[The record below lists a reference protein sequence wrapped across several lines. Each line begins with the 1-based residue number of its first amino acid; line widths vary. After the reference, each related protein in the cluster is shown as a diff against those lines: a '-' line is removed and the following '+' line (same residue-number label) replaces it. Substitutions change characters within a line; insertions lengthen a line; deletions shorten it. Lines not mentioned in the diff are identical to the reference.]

1 MIKLLK
7 KSKYYEILGKDNEVK
22 YNVFKNI
29 QIKDLPES
37 LRNCQSE
44 FVYYIEDSL
53 GIVFVYISQL
63 KCLLLPQKYNT
74 ELINLIKESKF
85 TLDNWKLSFN
95 KNGKEKN
102 KYILNTYKT
111 DYYSTIYLDEKLKT
125 DTGKVIDSV
134 FEEGNYT
141 IENMDYPDE
150 GKINFSLITNERD
163 SYSYSPKNYIAFPE
177 KNDPNVLYSTKK
189 EIINLIIIVLNG
201 NGSNYKR
208 AYRKSK

>member
-1 MIKLLK
+1 MIKLLR
-7 KSKYYEILGKDNEVK
+7 KSKYYEILGEESEVK
-22 YNVFKNI
+22 YNKFKNI
-29 QIKDLPES
+29 QIKNLPGS
-37 LRNCQSE
+37 LKDYQSE

-53 GIVFVYISQL
+53 EIVFVYISQL
-63 KCLLLPQKYNT
+63 KCLLLPQKYNI
-74 ELINLIKESKF
+74 ELINIIKESKF
-85 TLDNWKLSFN
+85 TLDNWKLSFD
-95 KNGKEKN
+95 KDGKKKN
-102 KYILNTYKT
+102 KYTLNTYKT
-111 DYYSTIYLDEKLKT
+111 DYYSTIDLDQELKT
-125 DTGKVIDSV
+125 DTGEVIDSV

-150 GKINFSLITNERD
+150 SKINFSLITNEKD
-163 SYSYSPKNYIAFPE
+163 LYSYCQKNYIGFPE

>member
-29 QIKDLPES
+29 QIKDLPKS
-37 LRNCQSE
+37 LRDYQSE

-74 ELINLIKESKF
+74 ESINLIKESKF

-177 KNDPNVLYSTKK
+177 KNDPSVLYSTKK

>member
-1 MIKLLK
+1 MIKLLR
-7 KSKYYEILGKDNEVK
+7 KSKYYEILGEESEVK
-22 YNVFKNI
+22 YNKFKNI
-29 QIKDLPES
+29 QIKNLPKS
-37 LRNCQSE
+37 LKDYQSE

-63 KCLLLPQKYNT
+63 KCLLLPQKYNM
-74 ELINLIKESKF
+74 ELINIIKESKF
-85 TLDNWKLSFN
+85 TLDNWKLSFY
-95 KNGKEKN
+95 KDGKKKN
-102 KYILNTYKT
+102 KYTLNTYKT
-111 DYYSTIYLDEKLKT
+111 DYYSTIDL
-125 DTGKVIDSV
+125 DTGEVIDSV

-150 GKINFSLITNERD
+150 SKINFSLITNEKD
-163 SYSYSPKNYIAFPE
+163 LYSYCQKNYIGFPE